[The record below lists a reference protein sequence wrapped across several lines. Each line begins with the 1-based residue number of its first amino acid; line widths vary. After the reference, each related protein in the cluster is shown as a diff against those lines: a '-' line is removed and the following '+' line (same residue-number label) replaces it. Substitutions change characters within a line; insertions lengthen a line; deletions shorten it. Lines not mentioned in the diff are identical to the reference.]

1 MSYSIY
7 LSIMC
12 KDVYNNIME
21 HINNGRV
28 RELLPNS
35 EDPLLFDDIVSRH
48 AIIETDIPNSIDI
61 EKFDQIE
68 LPENAGLDTMYVPFI
83 LDTKAFYILLKEYQE
98 YLYDVYSTLIAD
110 YEYTDK
116 ILSKIKNDT
125 DKMYKLSTAD
135 KYSVE
140 NAIIHK
146 LFEVQDNARYF
157 NNLRKSTKLT
167 MDAST
172 YLFQYFWL
180 VTIYMQYNDDDK
192 YVFIITHG

>member
-1 MSYSIY
+1 
-7 LSIMC
+7 
-12 KDVYNNIME
+12 ME